1 MFLFFPQMIVI
12 VIVLKLKNPNYY
24 KLLLLYNVTKIY
36 DTFCHGVIIL
46 FFSGTYAGKNEF
58 SEILWIKFL
67 SSAGIWSAVNFSLD
81 I

>member
-1 MFLFFPQMIVI
+1 MIVI

-58 SEILWIKFL
+58 SEIL
-67 SSAGIWSAVNFSLD
+67 
-81 I
+81 